1 MRGGLDDRA
10 FTGAAAKMP
19 QRTTTAATI
28 RANRHDN
35 RLPREDCRAT
45 SLTVTDFPPDAAAAP
60 APKPGRESPEAI
72 ARARLVEALIR
83 TGDEDRVAF
92 RDLYSLTSAKLFGI
106 CYRICG
112 ERQAAEDVLHDVYL
126 TIWKRAGAYEPSR
139 ASPITW
145 LATIARNR
153 AIDWQRAQTVRRSTP
168 IEDAPPILDTAPL
181 VSQTLLD
188 DEESHLLHE
197 CLELLEQRQRSAI
210 RTAFF
215 DGVTYADLAERE
227 SVPLGTMKSWVR
239 RGLARL
245 RECLER

>member
-1 MRGGLDDRA
+1 MDSTPRA
-10 FTGAAAKMP
+10 SVNSAAG
-19 QRTTTAATI
+19 T
-28 RANRHDN
+28 
-35 RLPREDCRAT
+35 
-45 SLTVTDFPPDAAAAP
+45 
-60 APKPGRESPEAI
+60 PEA
-72 ARARLVEALIR
+72 ARLRLVETLVR
-83 TGDEDRVAF
+83 TGEEDRAAF

-126 TIWKRAGAYEPSR
+126 TIWKRAGAYEPAR

-153 AIDWQRAQTVRRSTP
+153 AIDWQRAQTVRRASP

-181 VSQTLLD
+181 ASDV
-188 DEESHLLHE
+188 
-197 CLELLEQRQRSAI
+197 LLEAESTHQLHACLDSLEERQRAAI

-215 DGVTYADLAERE
+215 DGVTYAELAERE
-227 SVPLGTMKSWVR
+227 AVPLGTMKSWVR

-245 RECLER
+245 KACLEG

>member
-1 MRGGLDDRA
+1 MIDSTPRA
-10 FTGAAAKMP
+10 SVNSAAG
-19 QRTTTAATI
+19 T
-28 RANRHDN
+28 
-35 RLPREDCRAT
+35 
-45 SLTVTDFPPDAAAAP
+45 
-60 APKPGRESPEAI
+60 PEA
-72 ARARLVEALIR
+72 ARLRLVETLVR
-83 TGDEDRVAF
+83 TGEEDRAAF

-126 TIWKRAGAYEPSR
+126 TIWKRAGAYEPAR

-153 AIDWQRAQTVRRSTP
+153 AIDWQRAQTVRRASP

-181 VSQTLLD
+181 ASDV
-188 DEESHLLHE
+188 
-197 CLELLEQRQRSAI
+197 LLEAESTHQLHACLDSLEERQRAAI

-215 DGVTYADLAERE
+215 DGVTYAELAERE
-227 SVPLGTMKSWVR
+227 AVPLGTMKSWVR

-245 RECLER
+245 KACLEG

>member
-1 MRGGLDDRA
+1 MA
-10 FTGAAAKMP
+10 
-19 QRTTTAATI
+19 
-28 RANRHDN
+28 
-35 RLPREDCRAT
+35 
-45 SLTVTDFPPDAAAAP
+45 VTDSAQAALQQASDARL
-60 APKPGRESPEAI
+60 K
-72 ARARLVEALIR
+72 LVEALVR
-83 TGDEDRVAF
+83 TGHEDRTAF

-126 TIWKRAGAYEPSR
+126 TIWKRAGAYEPHR

-153 AIDWQRAQTVRRSTP
+153 AIDWRRAQAVRRSAP
-168 IEDAPPILDTAPL
+168 IEDAPPILDEAPL
-181 VSQTLLD
+181 VSETMVA
-188 DEESHLLHE
+188 DEEAHRLHG
-197 CLELLEQRQRSAI
+197 CLDGLEDRQRGAI

-215 DGVTYADLAERE
+215 DGVTYAELAERE

-239 RGLARL
+239 RGLAKL

>member
-1 MRGGLDDRA
+1 
-10 FTGAAAKMP
+10 
-19 QRTTTAATI
+19 
-28 RANRHDN
+28 
-35 RLPREDCRAT
+35 
-45 SLTVTDFPPDAAAAP
+45 VTDSPQAALQQASDARL
-60 APKPGRESPEAI
+60 K
-72 ARARLVEALIR
+72 LVEALVR
-83 TGDEDRVAF
+83 TGHEDRTAF

-126 TIWKRAGAYEPSR
+126 TIWKRAGAYEPHR

-153 AIDWQRAQTVRRSTP
+153 AIDWRRAQNVRRSTP
-168 IEDAPPILDTAPL
+168 IEDAPPILDEAPL
-181 VSQTLLD
+181 ASETMVA
-188 DEESHLLHE
+188 DEEAHRLHG
-197 CLELLEQRQRSAI
+197 CLETLEDRQRGAI

-215 DGVTYADLAERE
+215 DGLTYAELAERE